1 LELNFVPVYPAVVRQ
16 LPDESGLK
24 TGEEIEFFCGPK
36 KGTGRWFFDIY
47 IQGSKYNFK
56 S

>member
-1 LELNFVPVYPAVVRQ
+1 LSFFC
-16 LPDESGLK
+16 GLK
-24 TGEEIEFFCGPK
+24 TGA
-36 KGTGRWFFDIY
+36 GRWFFDIY

>member
-1 LELNFVPVYPAVVRQ
+1 MMNGSPHGR
-16 LPDESGLK
+16 DGC
-24 TGEEIEFFCGPK
+24 EIIAGDQIGFFCGLK
-36 KGTGRWFFDIY
+36 MGANRWFFDIY

>member
-1 LELNFVPVYPAVVRQ
+1 MELNFVPVYHAVVSRRGTKA
-16 LPDESGLK
+16 DIDRRK
-24 TGEEIEFFCGPK
+24 IEFFCGPK
-36 KGTGRWFFDIY
+36 AGAGRWFFDIY